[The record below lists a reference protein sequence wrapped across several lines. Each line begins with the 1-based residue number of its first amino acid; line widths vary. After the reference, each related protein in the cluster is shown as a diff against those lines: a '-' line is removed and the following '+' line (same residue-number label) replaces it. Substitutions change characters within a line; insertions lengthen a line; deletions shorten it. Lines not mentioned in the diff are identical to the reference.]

1 MVLTCLI
8 FKTFPGQQI
17 FKIRH
22 GNLPKGENGKKNTGQ
37 YKIIIKT
44 LSVKYDIYWQA
55 ESGLHIF

>member
-22 GNLPKGENGKKNTGQ
+22 CNLPKGENGKENTGQ

-44 LSVKYDIYWQA
+44 LSVKYDIC
-55 ESGLHIF
+55 